1 MEIVAVCLPDNSYYR
16 GIDLTGN
23 SIHHIEINW
32 FLLRENMLIRTY
44 NSKDSD
50 ICYML
55 IILVECQPVEI
66 FKKNFYYFEVYERT
80 VYQLLDFMIELQGS
94 NVQPLFCRSASGSIR
109 EVVWREM
116 LCVKVLMVCVERE
129 CSGRYGFQSFTSV
142 YSEAAGLFLIYTVLF
157 VHVECSILMSSPII
171 YQGSKRF
178 I

>member
-55 IILVECQPVEI
+55 IILVEC
-66 FKKNFYYFEVYERT
+66 
-80 VYQLLDFMIELQGS
+80 
-94 NVQPLFCRSASGSIR
+94 
-109 EVVWREM
+109 
-116 LCVKVLMVCVERE
+116 
-129 CSGRYGFQSFTSV
+129 
-142 YSEAAGLFLIYTVLF
+142 
-157 VHVECSILMSSPII
+157 
-171 YQGSKRF
+171 
-178 I
+178 